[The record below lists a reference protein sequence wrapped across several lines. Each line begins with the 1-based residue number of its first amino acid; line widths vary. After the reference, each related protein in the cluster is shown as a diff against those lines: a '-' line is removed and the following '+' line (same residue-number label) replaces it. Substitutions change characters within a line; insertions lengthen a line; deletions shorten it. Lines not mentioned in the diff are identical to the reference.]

1 MSRTRSSICRV
12 DGQEIRLNLKP
23 LDEGTKSFRVVSRDD
38 GGRIAGNSTSKYH
51 NRKVLVEEDG
61 EKEAAGD
68 AHDEEPDKDE
78 GMFDRYGF
86 RCAEGD
92 TGSSFHRSA
101 EVSDTIAKKRRE
113 KEASRLLKWSEML
126 SAFKSTQPSKVEAAL
141 AKLKERT
148 RKGIPNDRRGEAWY
162 YICGAK
168 EVLKEIPDPEACM
181 TGSDGKCVVPAR
193 TLDEIERDI
202 DRTYPAHRLFRTKDS
217 KEETPKQKS
226 LRKVLRWYA
235 AVDPEVGYCQGM
247 GFLAG
252 LFLLYMDE
260 LSAFQCFYKA
270 MQMNSEITLRDLYLP
285 QMVEAQRV
293 LFVFKKLGRQHL
305 PRLWIH
311 LEAQQLDPTMYATEW
326 AMTMFCRG
334 FHFDLVTRV
343 MDIYLNE
350 GYKVVFRVM
359 LALMK
364 NVEETL
370 TSSSFEQIMDT
381 LRKIPELTDVN
392 VIMDIAYNIRV
403 KRADITKYAAEYDG
417 MKREERKS
425 LRL

>member
-1 MSRTRSSICRV
+1 
-12 DGQEIRLNLKP
+12 
-23 LDEGTKSFRVVSRDD
+23 
-38 GGRIAGNSTSKYH
+38 
-51 NRKVLVEEDG
+51 
-61 EKEAAGD
+61 
-68 AHDEEPDKDE
+68 
-78 GMFDRYGF
+78 
-86 RCAEGD
+86 
-92 TGSSFHRSA
+92 
-101 EVSDTIAKKRRE
+101 
-113 KEASRLLKWSEML
+113 
-126 SAFKSTQPSKVEAAL
+126 
-141 AKLKERT
+141 
-148 RKGIPNDRRGEAWY
+148 
-162 YICGAK
+162 
-168 EVLKEIPDPEACM
+168 
-181 TGSDGKCVVPAR
+181 
-193 TLDEIERDI
+193 
-202 DRTYPAHRLFRTKDS
+202 
-217 KEETPKQKS
+217 
-226 LRKVLRWYA
+226 
-235 AVDPEVGYCQGM
+235 
-247 GFLAG
+247 
-252 LFLLYMDE
+252 
-260 LSAFQCFYKA
+260 